1 VSTTLVPSDLD
12 TIRFLSGAE
21 PTLAGGTGSNH
32 DSRKRG
38 IAMILVFGSTG
49 TTGRGVARHLIAG
62 GIKPRLLVR
71 DPVKAKEYAGKA
83 EIVQG
88 DLERPES
95 LAAAMKGVEKMFL
108 VSAGLNGSDL
118 EIQAIDAA
126 RKAGV
131 KHVVK
136 LSVIGA
142 ESPVLTFSKW
152 HAKVEKHLMAN
163 AYMWADTI
171 RAQGAFYMP
180 TSSGR
185 WAAVDPADIGAVAAT
200 ALTSAGHEGKG
211 YTLTGPE
218 SMNAAQYAAVLSS
231 VLGKPVKFVDVPPE
245 AARDAI
251 LKAGIPPA
259 YVDAI
264 LDLYAV
270 MKAGKADVVTDTV
283 EKVTGK
289 KAGTFEA
296 WAKRNA
302 AGFQ

>member
-1 VSTTLVPSDLD
+1 
-12 TIRFLSGAE
+12 
-21 PTLAGGTGSNH
+21 
-32 DSRKRG
+32 
-38 IAMILVFGSTG
+38 MILVFGSTG

-62 GIKPRLLVR
+62 GVKPRLLVR
-71 DPVKAKEYAGKA
+71 DPEKAKEYAGKA

-108 VSAGLNGSDL
+108 VSVGLNGSDL

-126 RKAGV
+126 KKAGV

-152 HAKVEKHLMAN
+152 HAKVEKHLMASGLKWTMVRPGSFMSN

-171 RAQGAFYMP
+171 RAQGAFYQP
-180 TSSGR
+180 TGTGR
-185 WAAVDPADIGAVAAT
+185 WAASDPADIGAVAAK

-245 AARDAI
+245 AARDAM
-251 LKAGIPPA
+251 LKIGIPPA

-264 LDLYAV
+264 LDLYAA
-270 MKAGKADVVTDTV
+270 MKSGKADVVTDTV

-296 WAKRNA
+296 WAKRNT

>member
-1 VSTTLVPSDLD
+1 
-12 TIRFLSGAE
+12 
-21 PTLAGGTGSNH
+21 
-32 DSRKRG
+32 
-38 IAMILVFGSTG
+38 MILIFGSTG

-71 DPVKAKEYAGKA
+71 DPGKAKEYAGKA

-88 DLERPES
+88 DLGRPES

-108 VSAGLNGSDL
+108 VSAGLDGSDL
-118 EIQAIDAA
+118 EIRAIDAA
-126 RKAGV
+126 KKAGV
-131 KHVVK
+131 MHVVK

-152 HAKVEKHLMAN
+152 HAKVEKHLMASGLKWTMIRPGSFMSN
-163 AYMWADTI
+163 AYQWADTI
-171 RAQGAFYMP
+171 RAQGAFYQP
-180 TSSGR
+180 TGEGR
-185 WAAVDPADIGAVAAT
+185 WAAIDPADIGAVAAK

-218 SMNAAQYAAVLSS
+218 SMNAAQYAAVLST

-264 LDLYAV
+264 LDLYAA
-270 MKAGKADVVTDTV
+270 MKAGRADVVTDTV

-289 KAGTFEA
+289 RAGTFEA
-296 WAKRNA
+296 WARRNA
-302 AGFQ
+302 AGFE

>member
-1 VSTTLVPSDLD
+1 V
-12 TIRFLSGAE
+12 
-21 PTLAGGTGSNH
+21 
-32 DSRKRG
+32 
-38 IAMILVFGSTG
+38 ILVFGSTG

-62 GIKPRLLVR
+62 GVKPRLLVR
-71 DPVKAKEYAGKA
+71 DPEKAKEYAGKA

-108 VSAGLNGSDL
+108 VSAGINGSDL

-126 RKAGV
+126 KKAGV

-152 HAKVEKHLMAN
+152 HAKVEKHLMASGLKWTMVRPGNFMSN

-171 RAQGAFYMP
+171 RAQGAFYQP
-180 TSSGR
+180 TGTGR
-185 WAAVDPADIGAVAAT
+185 WAAIDPADIGAVAAK

-283 EKVTGK
+283 EKITGK

-296 WAKRNA
+296 WAKRNV
-302 AGFQ
+302 AGFR